1 MICQVKYSMKAL
13 KLSFSMIKFL
23 ECSMTKHDVH
33 PPSTHPKEVLR
44 DGGGGQAVEL
54 IMWDPS
60 FVVVFFPWD
69 GLTEYKLLEAELL
82 ISHGRWVYILLM
94 L

>member
-23 ECSMTKHDVH
+23 ECSMTKREVH

-60 FVVVFFPWD
+60 FVVVFFPGM
-69 GLTEYKLLEAELL
+69 GLLNTNF
-82 ISHGRWVYILLM
+82 
-94 L
+94 